1 MPWPRELKS
10 LFSKHKLPRKGI
22 RLGIASS
29 RVGVRTLEVPA
40 IEDPKLLENAIR
52 FRAQEVLPIPL
63 NDAILDHIVLG
74 ETMLDDGP
82 GLRILV
88 AFAHRELIDRY
99 VEAFKAARLKVAAI
113 DFEAFALLRAVAN
126 PLNGD
131 GAPSD
136 RATVAVAVGQERTI
150 FAVAGGRCLRLHA
163 CARMGRRIADRGH
176 RPRAQPDPVAGRAGQ
191 EDADPRGR
199 DRNGSHPRPGRDGP

>member
-1 MPWPRELKS
+1 MVALAAAAEVAEAASAADVLEPESAEAKPKKQKKSRFGRDVGAPRKADGEARANQIVGVRTGSSQIVAAVVRNTPGAHELTQLVSAPLDRGIIVAGEVREPDALARELKS
-10 LFSKHKLPRKGI
+10 LFSKHNLPRKGI

-74 ETMLDDGP
+74 ETTFEEGP

-88 AFAHRELIDRY
+88 ASH
-99 VEAFKAARLKVAAI
+99 
-113 DFEAFALLRAVAN
+113 
-126 PLNGD
+126 
-131 GAPSD
+131 
-136 RATVAVAVGQERTI
+136 
-150 FAVAGGRCLRLHA
+150 
-163 CARMGRRIADRGH
+163 IA
-176 RPRAQPDPVAGRAGQ
+176 
-191 EDADPRGR
+191 
-199 DRNGSHPRPGRDGP
+199 S

>member
-1 MPWPRELKS
+1 MAGEVREPDALARELKS
-10 LFSKHKLPRKGI
+10 LFSKHNLPRKGI

-29 RVGVRTLEVPA
+29 RVGVRTLEDAA

-74 ETMLDDGP
+74 ETVFDEGP

-126 PLNGD
+126 PLNGTARPGTGQPLQLLSARSGRSLRSQRAMCATSRVCSN
-131 GAPSD
+131 GA
-136 RATVAVAVGQERTI
+136 
-150 FAVAGGRCLRLHA
+150 
-163 CARMGRRIADRGH
+163 ADR
-176 RPRAQPDPVAGRAGQ
+176 
-191 EDADPRGR
+191 
-199 DRNGSHPRPGRDGP
+199 